1 MFRFKGA
8 EARIHSSRLARLVA
22 SASAGA
28 LLIGVAGAAQAQ
40 DAQPPEDVV
49 DEIVVTGFRASL
61 AQALDIKR
69 DEIGAVDAIVAEDIA
84 DFPDLNLAEAIQRIP
99 GVAITRDAGEG
110 RNISVRGLGPDFT
123 RIRVN
128 GMEAISTTGGTD
140 SSGGANRSRGFDFNV
155 FAAELFNSIIV
166 RKSPSADIEE
176 GSLGATVDLQAA
188 RPFDYRD
195 FTLAVS
201 GQGGWNDLSESFS
214 PRGAFLISN
223 TWADGR
229 FGALL
234 SVAYSERDLL
244 EEGHS
249 TVRWQSGNMTCSPL
263 AIGCVESQ
271 IDTAFTPRL
280 PRYGILEHA
289 QERLGITGSL
299 QWRPT
304 DATLVSL
311 DLMYGDLSA
320 TRAEHFLEVPDFS
333 AGGAGGRAGIDVVAY
348 ERDGNTM
355 TYGIFDDVDV
365 RSESR
370 FDVLETIFQ
379 QSTLSIEHDFSDRFS
394 IDAMIGMS
402 SSEHSN
408 PIQTTLLFD
417 RTDTDG
423 FVYDYRGNDR
433 LPLITYGFDV
443 TDPASWTLTQIR
455 IRPQYVDNTYDV
467 GQINARYDW
476 NDSLTLHG
484 GLVFKRF
491 TFDTEEYRRD
501 PASCALGPT
510 ANAEACIPGAIAGTP
525 ISSYSRLVGLADQWD
540 IPSGTTLRWLI
551 PDYHTAND
559 LFGLDGFPVS
569 IGPSLGNNRSVEE
582 EDTGAWGMLEWESMI
597 GGGLLRG
604 NAGLRY
610 VRTDQYSTGYQLAAG
625 APVFTSVERE
635 YEDWLPS
642 INLVWEASDTVLLRG
657 SAARVMTRPGLGS
670 LTPGGSVSVSGNN
683 RTVNSG
689 NPFLDPTRGNTFD
702 MSVEWYFA
710 DDALLSFGFF
720 YKSIDSFVANQS
732 ITQPFTGNSLGL
744 PDSVAIAACGAVVG
758 CSPAADWNFNQPV
771 NTDGGTLHG
780 IELNYQQPFDFLPGI
795 WSNFGVIANYTY
807 VDSEIEYPGGIIETL
822 TGLSKNA
829 YNATLYYEDEQFS
842 ARISGSYRDRYLT
855 RVPGQNGNSVEG
867 QNSSFNVDAA
877 ASWQVNDRIAITFEA
892 INLTDEANNQY
903 VDATDRVYVY
913 HHTGRQFFAGFRW
926 RY

>member
-1 MFRFKGA
+1 MFRYKGR
-8 EARIHSSRLARLVA
+8 EARSYSTLARLVA

-28 LLIGVAGAAQAQ
+28 LLIGAAGAAHAQ
-40 DAQPPEDVV
+40 SAEPEDDVV
-49 DEIVVTGFRASL
+49 DEIVITGFRASL
-61 AQALDIKR
+61 GEALDIKR
-69 DEIGAVDAIVAEDIA
+69 DSIVAVDAIVAEDIA
-84 DFPDLNLAEAIQRIP
+84 DFPDLNLAEAIQRVP

-140 SSGGANRSRGFDFNV
+140 ASGGANRGRGFDFNV
-155 FAAELFNSIIV
+155 FAAELFNSIVV
-166 RKSPSADIEE
+166 RKSPSADVEE
-176 GSLGATVDLQAA
+176 GSLGATVDLQVA

-223 TWADGR
+223 TWDDGR

-249 TVRWQSGNMTCSPL
+249 TVRWQNGGMNCDPT
-263 AIGCVESQ
+263 AIGCVESE

-280 PRYGILEHA
+280 PRYGILEHS

-299 QWRPT
+299 QWRPA
-304 DATLVSL
+304 DSTLFSL
-311 DLMYGDLSA
+311 DMMYGDLSA
-320 TRAEHFLEVPDFS
+320 TRFEHFLEVPDFS
-333 AGGAGGRAGIDVVAY
+333 AGGATGRAGIDVVAY

-355 TYGIFDDVDV
+355 TYGVFNDVDV

-379 QSTLSIEHDFSDRFS
+379 QATLSMEHDFSDRFS
-394 IDAMIGMS
+394 IDAMIGTS

-423 FVYDYRGNDR
+423 FTYDYRGSDR
-433 LPLITYGFDV
+433 LPLISYGFNV
-443 TDPASWTLTQIR
+443 EDPASWTLTQIR

-467 GQINARYDW
+467 AQLNGRFDL
-476 NDSLTLHG
+476 NDSLTFRAG
-484 GLVFKRF
+484 AIFKRF
-491 TFDTEEYRRD
+491 TFESQEYRRD
-501 PASCALGPT
+501 PASCGLGPT
-510 ANAEACIPGAIAGTP
+510 SNAEACIPAGVAGTP
-525 ISSYSRLVGLADQWD
+525 IANYSRLVSLSDQWD

-551 PDYHTAND
+551 PDYNAAND
-559 LFGLDGFPVS
+559 LFGLDSFPTS
-569 IGPSLGNNRSVEE
+569 IGPSLGNNRTVEE
-582 EDTGAWGMLEWESMI
+582 EDTGIWGLVEFNSMI

-604 NAGLRY
+604 NAGVRY
-610 VRTDQYSTGYQLAAG
+610 VRTDQFSTGYQLAAG

-642 INLVWEASDTVLLRG
+642 INLVWEASDTLLVRG
-657 SAARVMTRPGLGS
+657 SVARVMTRPGLGS
-670 LTPGGSVSVSGNN
+670 LTPGGSVTVSGNN

-689 NPFLDPTRGNTFD
+689 NPYLDPTRANTFD
-702 MSVEWYFA
+702 FSLEWYFA

-720 YKSIDSFVANQS
+720 YKSIDSFVANQ
-732 ITQPFTGNSLGL
+732 TQTMPFTGNPLGL

-758 CSPAADWNFNQPV
+758 CSPGADWNFNQPV

-780 IELNYQQPFDFLPGI
+780 YELNYQQPFDFLPGI
-795 WSNFGVIANYTY
+795 WSNFGVLANYTW
-807 VDSEIEYPGGIIETL
+807 VDSEIEYPGGIVETL

-842 ARISGSYRDRYLT
+842 ARISGTYRDGYLT
-855 RVPGQNGNSVEG
+855 RVPGQNGNTVEG

-877 ASWQVNDRIAITFEA
+877 ASWQVSDQLALTIEA
-892 INLTDEANNQY
+892 INLTDEPNNQY

-913 HHTGRQFFAGFRW
+913 HHTGRQIYAGFRW